1 MTSTVK
7 PQFCKDGKH
16 GDNLYS
22 ELHRTW
28 GSDMLYIDVDGI
40 EWVNAG
46 HDKFIPGIV
55 IEECRRWDKN
65 IEKIL
70 ACKDF
75 QLQRS
80 RQIAEALSVYYK
92 YKVEAFLVIWN
103 RINFTDEDGNKQAY
117 IDAGKVTLIDIRDYE
132 RRLDVTMDRW
142 VELNKMYR
150 QRALRDYR
158 ASLN

>member
-55 IEECRRWDKN
+55 IEECRRWAS

-80 RQIAEALSVYYK
+80 RQVAEALSVYYK

-103 RINFTDEDGNKQAY
+103 RIIFQDEAY
-117 IDAGKVTLIDIRDYE
+117 IDAEKVTLIDIRDYE
-132 RRLDVTMDRW
+132 HRRDVTMDRW
-142 VELNKMYR
+142 LEINKQTR
-150 QRALRDYR
+150 DRALRNYR

>member
-28 GSDMLYIDVDGI
+28 GSDMIYIDVDGI

-46 HDKFIPGIV
+46 YGKFIPGIV
-55 IEECRRWDKN
+55 IEECRRWAS

-70 ACKDF
+70 ATKDF

-80 RQIAEALSVYYK
+80 RQIAEALSVYFK
-92 YKVEAFLVIWN
+92 YKVEVFLVIWDTIKF
-103 RINFTDEDGNKQAY
+103 INGDGNKQAY
-117 IDAGKVTLIDIRDYE
+117 INAEKVTLIDIRDYE
-132 RRLDVTMDRW
+132 HRRDVTMDRW
-142 VELNKMYR
+142 LEINKKTR
-150 QRALRDYR
+150 DTALRNYR
-158 ASLN
+158 ASLD